1 MEEEDDVVDDETESE
16 ASHGFRMEGE
26 AGGVGGD
33 GAMYAML
40 QYGGAGDDGGSRME
54 AGRYCLGPVRS
65 PRTQGN

>member
-26 AGGVGGD
+26 GVGGD
-33 GAMYAML
+33 GAMYARL
-40 QYGGAGDDGGSRME
+40 QYGGAGDDGGSRTE